1 MLRRT
6 KYFRIFINYLQIKLK
21 MLYISTTF
29 SIPLNTDNYGVIRVN
44 QTRITLDTVITAF
57 LKGATAEEI
66 REQYS
71 PLELA
76 DIYAVLSYYL
86 QHQTEVH
93 AYLLERQNLANF
105 VQQEAEKRFN
115 PVGIRDRLIARRTQV

>member
-1 MLRRT
+1 LV
-6 KYFRIFINYLQIKLK
+6 NP
-21 MLYISTTF
+21 TF
-29 SIPLNTDNYGVIRVN
+29 SALLKTDANDVSRVN
-44 QTRITLDTVITAF
+44 QTRITLDTVVTAF

-86 QHQTEVH
+86 QHQREVH
-93 AYLLERQNLANF
+93 TYLLERQNLANF

-115 PVGIRDRLIARRTQV
+115 LVGIRDRLLARRTQI

>member
-1 MLRRT
+1 MLLV
-6 KYFRIFINYLQIKLK
+6 NP
-21 MLYISTTF
+21 TF
-29 SIPLNTDNYGVIRVN
+29 SIPLQTDANGVIRIGK
-44 QTRITLDTVITAF
+44 TRMTLDTVITAF
-57 LKGATAEEI
+57 LEGATAEEI

-71 PLELA
+71 SLELA

-86 QHQTEVH
+86 QHQTEVN

-115 PVGIRDRLIARRTQV
+115 PVGIRNRLLARRTEL

>member
-1 MLRRT
+1 ML
-6 KYFRIFINYLQIKLK
+6 LVP
-21 MLYISTTF
+21 TTF
-29 SIPLNTDNYGVIRVN
+29 SVPLKTDTNGVIRVN
-44 QTRITLDTVITAF
+44 QTRITLDTVVTAF
-57 LKGATAEEI
+57 LEGATAEEI

-71 PLELA
+71 SLELA

-93 AYLLERQNLANF
+93 AYLLDRQNIANF

-115 PVGIRDRLIARRTQV
+115 PGGIRDRLLARKTQL

>member
-1 MLRRT
+1 MPFSL
-6 KYFRIFINYLQIKLK
+6 FKL
-21 MLYISTTF
+21 
-29 SIPLNTDNYGVIRVN
+29 V
-44 QTRITLDTVITAF
+44 LDTVVTAF
-57 LKGATAEEI
+57 LEGATAEEI

-71 PLELA
+71 SLELA

-86 QHQTEVH
+86 QHQTEVN

-115 PVGIRDRLIARRTQV
+115 PVGIRDRLIARRIRI